1 MQAKELKEY
10 LLEDTD
16 RIIKLLEKYG
26 FHSIWVGNNEI
37 RCATPDGTNKTAVS
51 IKLTENLYAMSYSS
65 EHDFKGDFF
74 GLLQEF
80 SDTQFLD
87 VMRKIH
93 NVFDLPYTA
102 KGKEKKKLDL
112 LKDIRKF
119 KKGSRKTID
128 IGKYDR
134 SILNKYIKKPHAS
147 MIEEAISPMVLDMFD
162 IHVDIERDRIVFP
175 HFSWDCDGS
184 IVGLQARSL
193 LSSEMCK
200 EMNIPKYINYIKS
213 FQKSNNLY
221 GWSFAKE
228 NVNKEKKLIIF
239 EGEKSTLKHFCQEKG
254 MGYSVSI
261 GGHEISEM
269 QKNFIIR
276 NTSDD
281 TEIIIAFDKD
291 IMKDESYLINH
302 CRMFSKYRKTSYVY
316 DKYNIIGEKDSPID
330 CGYKRWA
337 YLLRHRI
344 NIK

>member
-119 KKGSRKTID
+119 KKGSRKTVD
-128 IGKYDR
+128 IGKYDISR
-134 SILNKYIKKPHAS
+134 LNNYIKKPHAS
-147 MIEEAISPMVLDMFD
+147 MIEEAISPMVLDKYE
-162 IHVDIERDRIVFP
+162 IRIDIERDRMIFP

-184 IVGLQARSL
+184 IVGLKARSL
-193 LSSEMCK
+193 LSAEMCK
-200 EMNIPKYINYIKS
+200 EMNISRYTNVIKG
-213 FQKSNNLY
+213 FHNTNNLY
-221 GWSFAKE
+221 GWNFAKE
-228 NVNKEKKLIIF
+228 NVDREKKLIVF
-239 EGEKSTLKHFCQEKG
+239 EGEKSTLKQATIERG
-254 MGYSVSI
+254 NGYSVAV

-269 QKNFIIR
+269 QRNFIIK
-276 NTSDD
+276 NTSED

-291 IMKDESYLINH
+291 VMKDEQYLIDT
-302 CRMFSKYRKTSYVY
+302 CKRFSRYRKASYIFDEYGVL
-316 DKYNIIGEKDSPID
+316 GEKDSPID
-330 CGYKRWA
+330 RGAKRFSHLFR
-337 YLLRHRI
+337 YRRTV
-344 NIK
+344 

>member
-10 LLEDTD
+10 LLEDAD

-65 EHDFKGDFF
+65 EHDFKGDLF

-119 KKGSRKTID
+119 KKGSRKTVD
-128 IGKYDR
+128 IGKYDISR
-134 SILNKYIKKPHAS
+134 LNNYIKKPHAS
-147 MIEEAISPMVLDMFD
+147 MIEEAISPMVLDKYE
-162 IHVDIERDRIVFP
+162 IRIDIERDRMIFP

-184 IVGLQARSL
+184 IVGLKARSL

-200 EMNIPKYINYIKS
+200 EMNISRYTNVIKG
-213 FQKSNNLY
+213 FQNTNNLY
-221 GWSFAKE
+221 GWNFAKE
-228 NVNKEKKLIIF
+228 NVDREKKLIVF
-239 EGEKSTLKHFCQEKG
+239 EGEKSVLKHATIERG
-254 MGYSVSI
+254 NSYAVAV

-269 QKNFIIR
+269 QRNFIIK
-276 NTSDD
+276 NTSED

-291 IMKDESYLINH
+291 VMKDEQYLIDT
-302 CRMFSKYRKTSYVY
+302 CKRFSRYRKASYIFDEYGVL
-316 DKYNIIGEKDSPID
+316 GEKDSPID
-330 CGYKRWA
+330 RGAKRFSH
-337 YLLRHRI
+337 LLKFRRTV
-344 NIK
+344 

>member
-102 KGKEKKKLDL
+102 KGKEKNKLDL

-119 KKGSRKTID
+119 KKGSRKTVD
-128 IGKYDR
+128 IGKYDISR
-134 SILNKYIKKPHAS
+134 LNNYIKKPHAS
-147 MIEEAISPMVLDMFD
+147 MIEEAISPMVLDKYE
-162 IHVDIERDRIVFP
+162 IRIDIERDRMIFP

-184 IVGLQARSL
+184 IVGLKARSL
-193 LSSEMCK
+193 LSAEMCK
-200 EMNIPKYINYIKS
+200 EMNISRYTNVIKG
-213 FQKSNNLY
+213 FQNTNNLY
-221 GWSFAKE
+221 GWNFAKE
-228 NVNKEKKLIIF
+228 NVDREKKLIVF
-239 EGEKSTLKHFCQEKG
+239 EGEKSTLKHATIERG
-254 MGYSVSI
+254 NGYSVAV

-269 QKNFIIR
+269 QRNFIIK
-276 NTSDD
+276 NTN
-281 TEIIIAFDKD
+281 T
-291 IMKDESYLINH
+291 L
-302 CRMFSKYRKTSYVY
+302 
-316 DKYNIIGEKDSPID
+316 
-330 CGYKRWA
+330 
-337 YLLRHRI
+337 
-344 NIK
+344 

>member
-119 KKGSRKTID
+119 KKGSRKTVD
-128 IGKYDR
+128 IGKYDISR
-134 SILNKYIKKPHAS
+134 LNNYIKKPHAS
-147 MIEEAISPMVLDMFD
+147 MIEEAISPMVLDKYE
-162 IHVDIERDRIVFP
+162 IRIDIERDRMIFP
-175 HFSWDCDGS
+175 HFSWDCDGA
-184 IVGLQARSL
+184 IVGLKARSL

-200 EMNIPKYINYIKS
+200 EMNISRYTNVIKG
-213 FQKSNNLY
+213 FHNTNNLY
-221 GWSFAKE
+221 GWNFAKE
-228 NVNKEKKLIIF
+228 NVDREKKLIVF
-239 EGEKSTLKHFCQEKG
+239 EGEKSTLKQATIERG
-254 MGYSVSI
+254 NGYSVAV

-269 QKNFIIR
+269 QRNFIIK
-276 NTSDD
+276 NTSED

-291 IMKDESYLINH
+291 VMKDEQYLIDT
-302 CRMFSKYRKTSYVY
+302 CKRFSRYRKASYIFDEYGVL
-316 DKYNIIGEKDSPID
+316 GEKDSPID
-330 CGYKRWA
+330 KGMKRWNH
-337 YLLRHRI
+337 LLKFRRAV
-344 NIK
+344 

>member
-1 MQAKELKEY
+1 MQAKELKAY

-26 FHSIWVGNNEI
+26 FHSILVGNNEI

-80 SDTQFLD
+80 SDTHFLD

-119 KKGSRKTID
+119 KKGSRKTVD
-128 IGKYDR
+128 IGKYDISR
-134 SILNKYIKKPHAS
+134 LNNYIKKPHAS
-147 MIEEAISPMVLDMFD
+147 MIEEAISPMVLDKYE
-162 IHVDIERDRIVFP
+162 IRIDIERDRMIFP

-184 IVGLQARSL
+184 IVGLKARSL

-200 EMNIPKYINYIKS
+200 EMNISRYTNVIKG
-213 FQKSNNLY
+213 FQNTNNLY
-221 GWSFAKE
+221 GWNFAKE
-228 NVNKEKKLIIF
+228 NVYREKKVIFF
-239 EGEKSTLKHFCQEKG
+239 EGEKSVLKHATIERG
-254 MGYSVSI
+254 NSYAVAV

-269 QKNFIIR
+269 QRNFIIK
-276 NTSDD
+276 NTSED

-291 IMKDESYLINH
+291 VMKDEQYLIDT
-302 CRMFSKYRKTSYVY
+302 CKRFSRYRKASYIFDEYGVL
-316 DKYNIIGEKDSPID
+316 GEKDSPID
-330 CGYKRWA
+330 KGAKRFSHLFR
-337 YLLRHRI
+337 YRRTV
-344 NIK
+344 